1 MKIVEKAWK
10 RKCWKWKRKKKLLKS
25 CERIR
30 SPKVEKWKNWL
41 LQKDC
46 EKKIFEKLEK
56 RMVCDCMIV
65 DICGNEMLSS
75 IALKNGSLCWKLCE
89 KFVLNSKFLTHFPKT
104 STLP

>member
-1 MKIVEKAWK
+1 MLKVKKKKKIVEKLWK
-10 RKCWKWKRKKKLLKS
+10 SKKSKSWKIKK
-25 CERIR
+25 I
-30 SPKVEKWKNWL
+30 WL

-46 EKKIFEKLEK
+46 EKKIFEKFEK
-56 RMVCDCMIV
+56 ECYD
-65 DICGNEMLSS
+65 CGNKMLSS